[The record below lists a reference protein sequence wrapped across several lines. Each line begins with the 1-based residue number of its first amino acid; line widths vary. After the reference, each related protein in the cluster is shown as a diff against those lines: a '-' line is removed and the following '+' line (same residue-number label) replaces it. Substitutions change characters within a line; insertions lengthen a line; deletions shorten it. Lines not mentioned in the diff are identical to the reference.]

1 MYEKEKTL
9 FLKNEDLTPKL
20 NLCYYSTL
28 INSEGY
34 YVNDSI
40 IKLISNFKEIQLIQ
54 SMNYPDFF
62 KFLYF
67 NRIKIH
73 YILYFDQAFIT
84 INEINNTI
92 KNYFYLSLL
101 LLENKYI
108 VNYIYSIEFIKQI
121 NQLQTK
127 EKKQKLKILI
137 MAKTMSDIISNYKL
151 NNDNNDEKELE
162 TIIKY
167 NNKIIDEN
175 INILKEFNIEKKDIS
190 NTKIDIIYV
199 QIINYLIINKKLDE
213 SDYTID
219 LIKQVDSESIYL
231 TKTILDNLIKIL
243 DINKD
248 YLKEYIIT
256 KYEDLFNEKTITF
269 YYVLL
274 KYIIKSNFLVY
285 HIPFLYKTR
294 NNILRIINDN
304 ILKFYNIKKNKNY
317 LMNKIKYV
325 LNEFIISLE
334 YYIEK
339 SSKLMKELSN
349 SNVKYSRGNI
359 SALSSERSNDTDKL
373 NVFEWSS
380 VKKKRKKIL
389 GEILKIMKKSLYIN
403 MNLKN
408 Y

>member
-1 MYEKEKTL
+1 M
-9 FLKNEDLTPKL
+9 
-20 NLCYYSTL
+20 
-28 INSEGY
+28 
-34 YVNDSI
+34 NDSI

-84 INEINNTI
+84 INEIKNTI

-219 LIKQVDSESIYL
+219 LIKQVDLESIYL

-408 Y
+408 YKKNAKRNMLLKYCKNQAFI